1 MAFTRNTSDRKS
13 RRSSGGEF
21 FWNLLTILVLIA
33 MCVLSGA
40 FIAIYLNPNLPI
52 NPLPPPTMPVPL
64 SLPTNTLPPPA
75 LPPTWTATVTMT
87 PLPSNTPVPKTPTP
101 TETQIPTGIGIPP
114 TVTLVS
120 SYPFALQGQP
130 TGIDASVLYPE
141 RDCKWMGVGG
151 QVVDLQGRPVTGIT
165 VQLGGTLNGKA
176 MDQTTLTGLATK
188 YGEAGYEFELAK
200 EPIATSQTL
209 WVRLVDQARLPLSG
223 KVLFDT
229 YAECEKSLIIVNFR
243 QVK

>member
-21 FWNLLTILVLIA
+21 FWNLLTVLVLIT

-64 SLPTNTLPPPA
+64 SLPTNTLLPPA
-75 LPPTWTATVTMT
+75 LPPTWTATVTVT
-87 PLPSNTPVPKTPTP
+87 PLPSNTPEPKTPTP
-101 TETQIPTGIGIPP
+101 TETQIPTGISIPP
-114 TVTLVS
+114 TATLVS

-130 TGIDASVLYPE
+130 TGIDVAVLYPE
-141 RDCKWMGVGG
+141 RDCQWMGVGG

-165 VQLGGTLNGKA
+165 VQLGGTLNGKV

-229 YAECEKSLIIVNFR
+229 YAECQKSLMIVNFR